1 MYANL
6 DDLLGSDLLGYLDSL
21 VSFLILRAADLWLAG
36 DHNNNDNDDD
46 QLKQVDKQYSRLFR
60 NSILKCY
67 HNNNDSFMRNTTR
80 TFEAEAEKWRFLLM
94 NNPEQFEKNRL

>member
-1 MYANL
+1 M
-6 DDLLGSDLLGYLDSL
+6 
-21 VSFLILRAADLWLAG
+21 ILRAADLWLAG

-60 NSILKCY
+60 NSILQCY
-67 HNNNDSFMRNTTR
+67 HNNNASIMRNTTR